1 MTAPRTDWLRRA
13 LLAALAVAALV
24 AVARTLPSGCGGVP
38 GAPGGW
44 ADAPGDGPAEDRTG
58 PAVPAALQSARYTTV
73 LDLAGPWQIRL
84 GDEPAWAAPV
94 VPGADTSA
102 WQSVPVPGAW
112 EDAGLWGY
120 DGFAWLRRTFRL
132 PPGAGDDGRPL
143 VLRIGRVDDV
153 DEVYLNGQRVGATG
167 TMPPD
172 YETAYFHMRAYFLPA
187 DALRPGLNTLAVRV
201 YDGELSGGLVAGPV
215 EIACAAPG
223 TPSGTPLVVD
233 LAGRWRAAP
242 GDDPARAAVGFD
254 DRAWAELTVPERWES
269 QGYPDAD
276 GFAWFRRS
284 VALSAADAARPLTF
298 VAEAIDDLDEV
309 FVNGVRIGG
318 MGLPG
323 RLENGR
329 PVVEGSEWQTPR
341 AYAVPPGVLRAG
353 RNTVAVRIFD
363 GLYDGGI
370 VQGPVGFAAPDA
382 ARTFAQSL
390 RGDSTFAQG
399 LGGDIR

>member
-1 MTAPRTDWLRRA
+1 MIVSRPDVLRRV
-13 LLAALAVAALV
+13 LLAALALAAFV
-24 AVARTLPSGCGGVP
+24 AVARWLPSGCA

-44 ADAPGDGPAEDRTG
+44 ADTPSDGPAEFPTG
-58 PAVPAALQSARYTTV
+58 PAVPAAPQSARYTTV

-94 VPGADTSA
+94 VPGADTAA

-132 PPGAGDDGRPL
+132 PPRAGGDGRPL

-153 DEVYLNGQRVGATG
+153 DEVFLNGQRVGATG

-172 YETAYFHMRAYFLPA
+172 YATAYFHMRAYFLPA
-187 DALRPGLNTLAVRV
+187 EALRDGLNTIAVRV
-201 YDGELSGGLVAGPV
+201 YDGELSGGIVAGPV
-215 EIACAAPG
+215 EIAVAAAG
-223 TPSGTPLVVD
+223 TSPGTPLVAD

-242 GDDPARAAVGFD
+242 GDDPARAAARFD

-284 VALSAADAARPLTF
+284 VALTPAEAAQPLVF
-298 VAEAIDDLDEV
+298 VAGAIDDLDEV

-318 MGLPG
+318 TGLPG
-323 RLENGR
+323 RGGQ
-329 PVVEGSEWQTPR
+329 PAVEGSEWQQPR
-341 AYAVPPGVLRAG
+341 AYTVPPGVLHAG
-353 RNTVAVRIFD
+353 RNTVAVRIYD

-382 ARTFAQSL
+382 ARTFAQIL
-390 RGDSTFAQG
+390 GGDSTFVQS